1 MLPKTKDRFEEWL
14 RMPLPREAGDPRFE
28 IRRAPPWE
36 FERIYDL
43 VDATFGVARPRV
55 LFDWLYR
62 RNPGGMARCWI
73 VSEKRSGRLIGN
85 AAHLPWPI
93 ARGGEALWGFQVG
106 DAAAAPGFQRQGI
119 SELRAQAHTWDPDY
133 AKEIRFAWPNEK
145 AIGHKRKQGHA
156 NELLGPLSEG
166 VFPLEATA
174 RSRGRRWLR
183 LLTLAGSDLAAT
195 SRRTRTG
202 RRRKLAVEAVTRFDS
217 GFDEVTERCMSWRGF
232 WSPHDADFL
241 NWRYLDHPTRSYRAQ
256 AALEGEDVAGYCVIR
271 SEGSSALL
279 MEFAAPERGEV
290 ARRLLQGA
298 LEVARKS
305 ACRRLSFFAPPG
317 WRHWPSFRD
326 AGTVDRS
333 SSHFLWVDHSFPP
346 APPCLRDWQL
356 TPGDHDDR

>member
-55 LFDWLYR
+55 LYDWLYR

-73 VSEKRSGRLIGN
+73 VSEKHSGQLISS

-119 SELRAQAHTWDPDY
+119 SELRGRAHTWDPDY

-145 AIGHKRKQGHA
+145 AIGHKRKHGHGS
-156 NELLGPLSEG
+156 EILGPLSDG
-166 VFPLEATA
+166 VLPLDATA
-174 RSRGRRWLR
+174 RSRIRGWLR
-183 LLTLAGSDLAAT
+183 LPTPAGSGPAGT
-195 SRRTRTG
+195 SPRTG
-202 RRRKLAVEAVTRFDS
+202 TGHRELAVEAVTRFDS
-217 GFDEVTERCMSWRGF
+217 AFDEATQRCMSWRGF

-241 NWRYLDHPTRSYRAQ
+241 NWRYLDHPTRSYRAL
-256 AALEGEDVAGYCVIR
+256 AVLEGEDVAGYCVIR
-271 SEGSSALL
+271 PEGSKALL

-290 ARRLLQGA
+290 PRRLLQGA
-298 LEVARKS
+298 LEVARES
-305 ACRRLSFFAPPG
+305 ACRRLTFFAPPG
-317 WRHWPSFRD
+317 WCHWPSFRD
-326 AGTVDRS
+326 AGLVNRP
-333 SSHFLWVDHSFPP
+333 SSHFLWVDHSFLP

-356 TPGDHDDR
+356 MPGDHDDR